1 MSVSNAKTA
10 VALGMNTHSVSVP
23 YASKAATD
31 LLRQPVHAG
40 WRLFEQQPLR
50 LEAGGDYYR
59 QGT

>member
-1 MSVSNAKTA
+1 M
-10 VALGMNTHSVSVP
+10 LGMNTHSVSVP
-23 YASKAATD
+23 KASKAATD

-40 WRLFEQQPLR
+40 WRLFEQQPLL